1 MIDHARL
8 ISRTRR
14 WAGCGVA
21 LLFTCGAV
29 AGEFECLIEP
39 RQVVELKAPV
49 EGLIERVYVD
59 RGDFVEKGQVLVELD
74 AGVDKA
80 RLELARFKAEMKG
93 AVRAA
98 ESRVEFAAKKLQR
111 QQDLH
116 QRNFVSTN
124 ERDEAA
130 TALDLAQADLLEAH
144 DNQQLA
150 QLEVRQDQE
159 IVRLKTIRS
168 PFSGVV
174 TERLHHPGEVAQG
187 GVDRLPIVKLAELD
201 PLYVE
206 VVLPVEALDKIK
218 VGDPVEVIP
227 TKPVGGKFTA
237 RVKVVD
243 RVVEAASSTFGVRLE
258 LPNPGYRI
266 PAGIRCTAVF
276 PAIEFDDQALTPGK
290 RKPRAE

>member
-1 MIDHARL
+1 MHHTES
-8 ISRTRR
+8 ISRTLR
-14 WAGCGVA
+14 WAGCWAA
-21 LLFTCGAV
+21 LLLPCSAV

-59 RGDFVEKGQVLVELD
+59 RGDVVVKDQVLVELD

-80 RLELARFKAEMKG
+80 RLELARFKADMKG
-93 AVRAA
+93 AIRAA

-124 ERDEAA
+124 DLDEAA

-168 PFSGVV
+168 PFNGLV

-206 VVLPVEALDKIK
+206 VVLPVEALDKVK
-218 VGDPVEVIP
+218 VGDQVEVVP
-227 TKPVGGKFTA
+227 SRPVSGNLTA

-276 PAIEFDDQALTPGK
+276 PTIEFDGQALIPDK
-290 RKPRAE
+290 RKPQAQ

>member
-1 MIDHARL
+1 MTSARQ
-8 ISRTRR
+8 RR
-14 WAGCGVA
+14 HGAGWGILLLLSGTA
-21 LLFTCGAV
+21 L

-39 RQVVELKAPV
+39 RQLIELKAPV
-49 EGLIERVYVD
+49 EGLIERVTVD
-59 RGDFVEKGQVLVELD
+59 RGDLVEKGQVLVVLD

-80 RLELARFKAEMKG
+80 RLDLARFKAEMKG

-98 ESRVEFAAKKLQR
+98 ESRVALATKKLQR
-111 QQDLH
+111 EQELH
-116 QRNFVSTN
+116 QRQFVSTH

-130 TALDLAQADLLEAH
+130 TALDLAQADLLEAQ

-150 QLEVRQDQE
+150 QLEVRQNEE

-168 PFSGVV
+168 PFNGVV

-206 VVLPVEALDKIK
+206 VVLPVDALNQVK

-227 TKPVGGKFTA
+227 ALPVGGKLTA

-258 LPNPGYRI
+258 LPNPGYRLA
-266 PAGIRCTAVF
+266 AGLRCTAVF
-276 PAIEFDDQALTPGK
+276 PTLDLKGQVLLSEK
-290 RKPRAE
+290 RPSRPE